1 MAGKSSLLRSLVNH
15 TSATRLTSEAERTI
29 GLDIQPVTLADPQGR
44 APSGVEY
51 QVYDAGGHNE
61 YQVNYAILQY
71 MYAVSQLHRAVLICV
86 RSCTV
91 HVFSYP
97 ESSALGPARRK
108 CSHFSSR
115 PTRSTS

>member
-1 MAGKSSLLRSLVNH
+1 MQAGPSMAGKSSLLRSLVDH

-61 YQVNYAILQY
+61 YQVN
-71 MYAVSQLHRAVLICV
+71 R
-86 RSCTV
+86 
-91 HVFSYP
+91 
-97 ESSALGPARRK
+97 
-108 CSHFSSR
+108 
-115 PTRSTS
+115 

>member
-1 MAGKSSLLRSLVNH
+1 MQAGPSMAGKSSLLRSLVDH

-61 YQVNYAILQY
+61 YQVHYSVTLC
-71 MYAVSQLHRAVLICV
+71 S
-86 RSCTV
+86 TV
-91 HVFSYP
+91 
-97 ESSALGPARRK
+97 PA
-108 CSHFSSR
+108 SHCIEQC
-115 PTRSTS
+115 